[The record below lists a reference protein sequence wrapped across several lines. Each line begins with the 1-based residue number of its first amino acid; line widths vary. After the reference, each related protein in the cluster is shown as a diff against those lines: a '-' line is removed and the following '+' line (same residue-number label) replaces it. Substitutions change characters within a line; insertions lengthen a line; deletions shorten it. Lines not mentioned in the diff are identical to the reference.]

1 MLYEDFQRWEKP
13 WQHRWKNFVLFYVCS
28 ISPISWWHVTPPLL
42 RATRPDIRMNDEAFT
57 VLNLRSFAFQSHSCH
72 AQAQCVNIQG
82 SSEFRCLSE
91 YLGDGR
97 ATCAGNFEINHAKK
111 HHTTVFYSRR
121 HRQETMSWESLSSID
136 APLLMITSKT
146 WSESAVI
153 LSGCFGQY
161 HVQTDGVAFLI

>member
-1 MLYEDFQRWEKP
+1 MKGRWNGAWHLMLYPFKIWL
-13 WQHRWKNFVLFYVCS
+13 KN
-28 ISPISWWHVTPPLL
+28 WHL
-42 RATRPDIRMNDEAFT
+42 IRY
-57 VLNLRSFAFQSHSCH
+57 NLRFIDVAECQSGSHSYH
-72 AQAQCVNIQG
+72 AQAHCVNIQG
-82 SSEFRCLSE
+82 SYECRCLSG

-146 WSESAVI
+146 WSEGPVI
-153 LSGCFGQY
+153 LSGYFGQN